1 MQIAGEWAVAKG
13 FGDVIAGDAV
23 GIVEVGDRACDAE
36 DAVVG
41 ARRESESV
49 GGAHEEG
56 AGVGIE
62 LRGGGDQAHGCGC
75 VGIVGVRVE
84 RGLRAA
90 LLVADRFVERMV
102 KFGVQLDA
110 QCVGGEML
118 LVGWCCLCD
127 VMRQFSELCDLRA
140 LCGVDAVAC

>member
-1 MQIAGEWAVAKG
+1 MQIVDEWAVAKG

-75 VGIVGVRVE
+75 VGFVRERVE
-84 RGLRAA
+84 RGLRAT
-90 LLVADRFVERMV
+90 LLVADRFVERIV
-102 KFGVQLDA
+102 QFGVQLGVL
-110 QCVGGEML
+110 CVGTEKL
-118 LVGWCCLCD
+118 LV
-127 VMRQFSELCDLRA
+127 
-140 LCGVDAVAC
+140 